1 MINQGAEW
9 REATYE
15 MEEQDTF
22 TARQGT
28 LYSMLMNHDSWRIHE
43 GQIRDDC
50 CCCKAIDRSLG
61 IIRYLEWYPVVL
73 WGK

>member
-1 MINQGAEW
+1 MIKQGAEW

-15 MEEQDTF
+15 MGEQDIF

-28 LYSMLMNHDSWRIHE
+28 LNSMLMNQDSWRIHK
-43 GQIRDDC
+43 GQIGYDC
-50 CCCKAIDRSLG
+50 FCYKAIGRSLG
-61 IIRYLEWYPVVL
+61 IIRYLGWYPVVL